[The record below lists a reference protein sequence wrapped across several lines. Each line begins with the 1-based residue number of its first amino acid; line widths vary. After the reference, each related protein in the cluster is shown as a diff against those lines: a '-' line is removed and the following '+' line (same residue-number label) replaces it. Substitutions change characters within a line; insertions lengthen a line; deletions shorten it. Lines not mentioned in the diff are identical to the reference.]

1 MTLSDQTTAIRNA
14 MIAFRNGGSYGC
26 ERGTGEP
33 LPLYRDIPK
42 GEIFP
47 AGALVLLSH
56 KATIFKTA
64 KLREQIHEGDS
75 CIRTRWWI
83 WIAWLWRR
91 VNRVLPLSLGV

>member
-47 AGALVLLSH
+47 AGKKGDDIVSFDLLDNVISLTHGGLGKYLYHQQEAL
-56 KATIFKTA
+56 
-64 KLREQIHEGDS
+64 
-75 CIRTRWWI
+75 W
-83 WIAWLWRR
+83 
-91 VNRVLPLSLGV
+91 N